1 MTTTTLTKTPRTL
14 IAAGTSNAVSPA
26 ATRGTA
32 DLRTAQGGLLTV
44 KITNGATGP
53 TVPAT
58 VNILIAHDAGAT
70 PTAAA
75 AGADWKT
82 IWSFVASTGNNV
94 VTEMPPYEFGPGVM
108 HLEVEVTG
116 NTGQAV
122 TCEAYLSEITSVATA

>member
-1 MTTTTLTKTPRTL
+1 MTTTTLVKTSRTI
-14 IAAGTSNAVSPA
+14 IANGTTNAVSPA
-26 ATRGTA
+26 ATRGTV
-32 DLRTAQGGLLTV
+32 DLRSAQGGLLTV
-44 KITNGATGP
+44 KITNGPTGP
-53 TVPAT
+53 TVPAK

-82 IWSFVASTGNNV
+82 IWSFAASTGNNA
-94 VTEMPPYEFGPGVM
+94 VTEQSITIDPGVM

-122 TCEAYLSEITSVATA
+122 TCEAYLSEITSVTTA

>member
-14 IAAGTSNAVSPA
+14 IASGTSNAVSPA

-58 VNILIAHDAGAT
+58 VSILIAHDAGAT
-70 PTAAA
+70 PTAAS

-94 VTEMPPYEFGPGVM
+94 VTEQSITIDPAVM

-116 NTGQAV
+116 NTAQAV
-122 TCEAYLSEITSVATA
+122 TCEAYLSEITSSVTV

>member
-14 IAAGTSNAVSPA
+14 IAASTSNAAGSS
-26 ATRGTA
+26 TRGTA

-44 KITNGATGP
+44 KVTNGATGP

-58 VNILIAHDAGAT
+58 VNILVAHDAGAT
-70 PTAAA
+70 PTAGA

-82 IWSFVASTGNNV
+82 IWSFASSTGNNA
-94 VTEMPPYEFGPGVM
+94 VTEQSITIDPGVM

-116 NTGQAV
+116 NTAQAV
-122 TCEAYLSEITSVATA
+122 TCEAFLSEITSVTTA

>member
-14 IAAGTSNAVSPA
+14 IAAATSNAAGST
-26 ATRGTA
+26 TRGTA
-32 DLRTAQGGLLTV
+32 DLRTAQGGVLTV

-53 TVPAT
+53 TAPAT
-58 VNILIAHDAGAT
+58 VRILIAHNAGAT

-82 IWSFVASTGNNV
+82 IWSFAASTGNNV
-94 VTEMPPYEFGPGVM
+94 ITEQSITIDPGVM

-116 NTGQAV
+116 NAGQAV
-122 TCEAYLSEITSVATA
+122 TCEAFLSEITSAVNA

>member
-44 KITNGATGP
+44 KVTNGATGP

-58 VNILIAHDAGAT
+58 VNILVAHNAGAT
-70 PTAAA
+70 PAAGA

-82 IWSFVASTGNNV
+82 IWSFAASTGNSV
-94 VTEMPPYEFGPGVM
+94 VTEQSVTIDPAVM
-108 HLEVEVTG
+108 HVEVEVTG
-116 NTGQAV
+116 NTAQAV
-122 TCEAYLSEITSVATA
+122 TCEAILSEITSAATV

>member
-14 IAAGTSNAVSPA
+14 IAAATSNAAGST
-26 ATRGTA
+26 TRGTA

-58 VNILIAHDAGAT
+58 VNILIAHNAGAT
-70 PTAAA
+70 PTAAS

-82 IWSFVASTGNNV
+82 IWSFVSSNANNA
-94 VTEMPPYEFGPGVM
+94 VTEQSITIDPAVM

-116 NTGQAV
+116 NTAQTV

>member
-14 IAAGTSNAVSPA
+14 IAASTSNAAGST
-26 ATRGTA
+26 TRGTV

-44 KITNGATGP
+44 KVTNGATGP

-58 VNILIAHDAGAT
+58 VNILVAHNSGAT
-70 PTAAA
+70 PAAA
-75 AGADWKT
+75 SAGADWKT
-82 IWSFVASTGNNV
+82 IWSFAASTGNNV
-94 VTEMPPYEFGPGVM
+94 ITEQSITIDPGVM

-122 TCEAYLSEITSVATA
+122 TCEAFLSEITSVATA

>member
-14 IAAGTSNAVSPA
+14 IAAATSNAAGST
-26 ATRGTA
+26 TRGTA
-32 DLRTAQGGLLTV
+32 DLRTAQGGMLTV
-44 KITNGATGP
+44 KIANGATGP

-82 IWSFVASTGNNV
+82 IWSFLASTGNGV
-94 VTEMPPYEFGPGVM
+94 ITEQSITIDPGVM

-122 TCEAYLSEITSVATA
+122 TCEAFLSEITSVATV

>member
-14 IAAGTSNAVSPA
+14 IAAATSNAA
-26 ATRGTA
+26 GAQTRGTA
-32 DLRTAQGGLLTV
+32 DLRTAQGGMLTV
-44 KITNGATGP
+44 KIANGATGP

-58 VNILIAHDAGAT
+58 VNILIAHNAGAT

-82 IWSFVASTGNNV
+82 IWSFAASTGNNV
-94 VTEMPPYEFGPGVM
+94 VTEQSITIDPGVM

-122 TCEAYLSEITSVATA
+122 TCEAFLSEITNAVTA